1 MKGGFC
7 MSLYITIPNTD
18 IDLHEGDVIRLGR
31 FSMCEWI
38 VQYGWYQW
46 GGNRPVCGWSLKNKA
61 TDEIKPLQQ
70 TDLIDVYF
78 VSYADSTETDGD

>member
-1 MKGGFC
+1 
-7 MSLYITIPNTD
+7 
-18 IDLHEGDVIRLGR
+18 
-31 FSMCEWI
+31 MCEWI

-78 VSYADSTETDGD
+78 VSYADSTETDGE